1 MKNERVPTT
10 VQANLFA
17 EGGHCWPSRDG
28 AYAAVAGWNDEATIG
43 REVARSNGPLMESRV
58 P

>member
-10 VQANLFA
+10 LQANLFA

-28 AYAAVAGWNDEATIG
+28 ACAAVVVWHDKAAIG